1 MIRVAFASTDDT
13 HVDMH
18 FGASERLVVF
28 EIAPNRARL
37 VRVGDFPRVE
47 MKGANRFLG
56 VAVEEQQRTLA
67 DYLRAIPGM
76 RRLYGV
82 FFRHRRLFM
91 PQERPDRTEPYA
103 PSRDEVGPPSDRPPE
118 DKVVAK
124 LDFLKDCAA
133 VYAASI
139 GASSVKRLMSLEIQP
154 IIVEQGHDVLDLLNR
169 VNAALQRGGVPW
181 VEQALA
187 KAGVERAARRA
198 TAEGTTAAATGDVG
212 RGGRV

>member
-28 EIAPNRARL
+28 EVARNRAEL
-37 VRVGDFPRVE
+37 IRVGDFPRVE

-56 VAVEEQQRTLA
+56 VPEDQRVETFA
-67 DYLRAIPGM
+67 DKLRKVPGLVKLYRLVFRY
-76 RRLYGV
+76 RRLMSNPEPSDYK
-82 FFRHRRLFM
+82 
-91 PQERPDRTEPYA
+91 EPYA

-124 LDFLKDCAA
+124 LEFLKDCAA

-139 GASSVKRLMSLEIQP
+139 GASSVKRLMSVDIQP
-154 IIVEQGHDVLDLLNR
+154 IIVDQGHEILDLLNR
-169 VNAALQRGGVPW
+169 VNVALHRGGVAW
-181 VEQALA
+181 VEHALA
-187 KAGVERAARRA
+187 KSVGNPAPAPKRREPDPSEYA
-198 TAEGTTAAATGDVG
+198 QIDPF
-212 RGGRV
+212 